1 MKNQNRTIIL
11 ASASPRRTELLKQA
25 GIEHLVIPSTC
36 EEVLP
41 RDDRPLNEQSGCRTC
56 PGKGSGEP
64 DYSGHDDLALPEK
77 VVKELSMLKAKDVFQ
92 KYQTEHPGESF
103 VVIGSDTV
111 VAAEGKILGKPQ
123 DEAEAFQMLHMLQGR
138 IHQVYTGVTLLV
150 CENGEMWRNTFAEC
164 SDVSVYPMS
173 EAEIRE
179 YIATGEPMD
188 KAGAYG
194 IQGRF
199 AIYIREIE
207 GDYNNIVGLPIA
219 RVYQELK
226 TL

>member
-1 MKNQNRTIIL
+1 MINQNRTIIL
-11 ASASPRRTELLKQA
+11 ASASPRRTELLTQA

-36 EEVLP
+36 EEVIP
-41 RDDRPLNEQSGCRTC
+41 RDERPLNEQFV
-56 PGKGSGEP
+56 E
-64 DYSGHDDLALPEK
+64 HDDLDLPEK

-92 KYQTEHPGESF
+92 KYQAEHPGENF

-123 DEAEAFQMLHMLQGR
+123 DEAEAFQMIHMLQGR

-199 AIYIREIE
+199 AIYVREIE

-226 TL
+226 NL